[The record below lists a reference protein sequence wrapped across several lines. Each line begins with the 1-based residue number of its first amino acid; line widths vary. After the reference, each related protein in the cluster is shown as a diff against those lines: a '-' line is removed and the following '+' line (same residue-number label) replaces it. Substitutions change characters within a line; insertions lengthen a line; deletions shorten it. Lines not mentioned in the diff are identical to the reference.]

1 VIVFFGFIIAVFM
14 TMVLIQPLMRLAV
27 RWHFVDLPDAR
38 KVHSAAIPRIG
49 GVAMVIGAMVPV
61 AVWLMPQTQIAA
73 ILAGVAIILLF
84 GVWDDRSNLDY
95 RVKFLG
101 QILAVLIVVIYGG
114 ISIRYVPFW
123 SANALPDYLAIP
135 ITVFALLGITNAIN
149 LADGLDGLAGG
160 TTLLSLGMIAI
171 LAYMVDGTSEVLI
184 AVSVMGSI
192 LGFLRYNT
200 YPARVFM
207 GDGGSQFLGFSVGVL
222 VILLTQQVN
231 PMLSPSIALMLL
243 GLPVLDT
250 VMVIGQRVYEKRSA
264 FSPDKNH
271 IHHKLLALAFTHY
284 EAVFLIYLIQSLF
297 VLGAYFLR
305 YQPDGL
311 VVSVYLLLCAA
322 VIVFFRLANL
332 FGWRMHVQKDV
343 PSRLSI
349 ERWLGWLRQ
358 DDRLLKA
365 VFYFTVSVIAVFLVL
380 GALLVA
386 HVSQDVAW
394 LAGMLLL
401 VMCLAYFKRRGQ
413 PFHTLE
419 RAVAYITLAMVVY
432 LAQVAPGVL
441 GDFALLRNVLLG
453 ALVVSI
459 AIGFR
464 FSRTDTFS
472 GTTLD
477 YLIIFIALVVPNLP
491 DLHLSKLGGANVG
504 VEVAKLIILF
514 YAIELV
520 LTNTVRRWNIMRWV
534 VSAALLV
541 LVARGALT

>member
-1 VIVFFGFIIAVFM
+1 MSVFFGFIIAVFM

-101 QILAVLIVVIYGG
+101 QILAVVIVVIYGG

-171 LAYMVDGTSEVLI
+171 LAYMVDGTSVVLI

-200 YPARVFM
+200 YPARIFM

-284 EAVFLIYLIQSLF
+284 EAVFLI
-297 VLGAYFLR
+297 
-305 YQPDGL
+305 
-311 VVSVYLLLCAA
+311 
-322 VIVFFRLANL
+322 
-332 FGWRMHVQKDV
+332 
-343 PSRLSI
+343 
-349 ERWLGWLRQ
+349 
-358 DDRLLKA
+358 
-365 VFYFTVSVIAVFLVL
+365 
-380 GALLVA
+380 
-386 HVSQDVAW
+386 
-394 LAGMLLL
+394 
-401 VMCLAYFKRRGQ
+401 
-413 PFHTLE
+413 
-419 RAVAYITLAMVVY
+419 
-432 LAQVAPGVL
+432 
-441 GDFALLRNVLLG
+441 
-453 ALVVSI
+453 
-459 AIGFR
+459 
-464 FSRTDTFS
+464 
-472 GTTLD
+472 
-477 YLIIFIALVVPNLP
+477 
-491 DLHLSKLGGANVG
+491 
-504 VEVAKLIILF
+504 
-514 YAIELV
+514 
-520 LTNTVRRWNIMRWV
+520 
-534 VSAALLV
+534 
-541 LVARGALT
+541 